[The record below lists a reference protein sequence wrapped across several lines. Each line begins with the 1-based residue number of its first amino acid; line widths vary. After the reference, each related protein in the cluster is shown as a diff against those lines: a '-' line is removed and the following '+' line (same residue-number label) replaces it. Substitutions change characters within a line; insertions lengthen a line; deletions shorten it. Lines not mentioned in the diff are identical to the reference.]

1 MQTNEARLRIV
12 HSRGQG
18 EGGMTDEG
26 QAKPPLIAL
35 SRISVEAVISENS

>member
-18 EGGMTDEG
+18 EGGMTDEW
-26 QAKPPLIAL
+26 QVKPLLIAL
-35 SRISVEAVISENS
+35 SQLSVEAVIAESS